1 MTKSTKQQIRNL
13 NEAFN
18 YNKKYN
24 SVAAEYFAAVLVK
37 ACAKR
42 LDEIRESGA
51 LGTNLLVLADTKVAT
66 EWDKVWNIRVRAIA
80 YKG

>member
-51 LGTNLLVLADTKVAT
+51 LGTNLLANTKVAT
-66 EWDKVWNIRVRAIA
+66 EWDKVWNIRERAIA